1 MPTSLPASSEFTSN
15 TQDQGDMKAVF
26 SALRDFLAG
35 LLGTDGATATALA
48 TLGAPLS
55 GYVAKT
61 TTYSAVAA
69 DKGKL
74 IDCTGTWS
82 LGLLAAATAGDAF
95 CIGARNSGTGTI
107 TIDANL
113 SETINGATTLALN
126 PGESAL
132 VYCNGTSWVCVGT
145 AAAAASQAEM
155 EAGTETGLRQ
165 MSPLRVAQA
174 IAALV
179 DTAVPDVGASGVGL
193 MAICVIAS
201 GSVAS
206 GATVAGSSLRA
217 AIGSSTSEG
226 IGTSGTP
233 LTGTWRN
240 CTPQT
245 LTAGAA
251 DMGMFQRIS

>member
-1 MPTSLPASSEFTSN
+1 
-15 TQDQGDMKAVF
+15 MKAVF

-113 SETINGATTLALN
+113 SETINGATTLALLTPQQKHRKHGDEPRAAGGDTIGVPSTEVPALMRVA
-126 PGESAL
+126 PGDPEGSYLLKKVEGSAGIVGNRMGTGDPAEGAL
-132 VYCNGTSWVCVGT
+132 VRRW
-145 AAAAASQAEM
+145 
-155 EAGTETGLRQ
+155 
-165 MSPLRVAQA
+165 
-174 IAALV
+174 
-179 DTAVPDVGASGVGL
+179 
-193 MAICVIAS
+193 IAS
-201 GSVAS
+201 GA
-206 GATVAGSSLRA
+206 R
-217 AIGSSTSEG
+217 
-226 IGTSGTP
+226 
-233 LTGTWRN
+233 
-240 CTPQT
+240 
-245 LTAGAA
+245 
-251 DMGMFQRIS
+251 